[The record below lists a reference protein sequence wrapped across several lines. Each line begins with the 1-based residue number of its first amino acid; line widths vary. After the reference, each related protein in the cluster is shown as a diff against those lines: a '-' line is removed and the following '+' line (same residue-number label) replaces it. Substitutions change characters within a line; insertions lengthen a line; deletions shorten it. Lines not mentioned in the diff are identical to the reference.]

1 MSLKG
6 RSFISVS
13 DLDNRELEDLL
24 ELAREL
30 KRRTKAGIA
39 DRPLEGKTLGLLFQ
53 KPSLRTRASF
63 EVAMAQLG
71 GRAIYMSPAE
81 VGMGK
86 REAVDDVALVVSR
99 YFDAVSARVF
109 EHSTVTELAENAT
122 IPVINALSDAE
133 HPCQALA
140 DVMTILEWRG
150 TLAGQRVVFVGD
162 GNNVAVSLA
171 LACAKTGADF
181 TLAAPEAYRLPDGFA
196 ERFAAEAQGGA
207 TFAQTADV
215 REAATGAHV
224 LYTDVWTSM
233 GQEEERQRRL
243 ADFAG
248 YCIDAELVALG
259 DDAIVLHCLP
269 AHYGEEITR
278 DVSRSAVSAIWDQ
291 AENRLHAQK
300 ALLAGVLAS

>member
-6 RSFISVS
+6 RNFIGVGDLNHRELS
-13 DLDNRELEDLL
+13 DLLD
-24 ELAREL
+24 LAREL
-30 KRRTKAGIA
+30 KRRTKSGMI
-39 DRPLEGKTLGLLFQ
+39 DRPLEGKILGLLFQ

-99 YFDAVSARVF
+99 YFDGISARVF
-109 EHSTVTELAENAT
+109 EHQIVVDLAENAT
-122 IPVINALSDAE
+122 VPVINALSDAE

-171 LACAKTGADF
+171 LACAMTGAHF
-181 TLAAPEAYRLPDGFA
+181 TLAAPGGYHLPDSFA
-196 ERFAAEAQGGA
+196 ARFAAVARDGA
-207 TFAQTADV
+207 TFAQTGDV
-215 REAATGAHV
+215 REAASGAHV

-243 ADFAG
+243 DDFSG

-278 DVSRSAVSAIWDQ
+278 DVSRSAASAIWDQ

-300 ALLAGVLAS
+300 ALLAGLLS